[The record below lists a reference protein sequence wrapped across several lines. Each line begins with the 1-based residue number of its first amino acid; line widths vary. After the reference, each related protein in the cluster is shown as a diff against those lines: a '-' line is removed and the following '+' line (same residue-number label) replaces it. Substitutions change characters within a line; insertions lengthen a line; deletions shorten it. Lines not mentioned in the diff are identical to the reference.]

1 MLRLKNW
8 MRTMG
13 PYCSATSTIPRT
25 PLLESISG
33 KLPTTG
39 LGGGWGMGT
48 LGEVMAPP
56 RRSPIDAC
64 EH

>member
-1 MLRLKNW
+1 MILRLKNW

-13 PYCSATSTIPRT
+13 PYRSATSTIPRI
-25 PLLESISG
+25 PLLESMSG

-39 LGGGWGMGT
+39 LGGGCGMGT

-56 RRSPIDAC
+56 RRSPIDAL
-64 EH
+64 